1 MQDRSSL
8 IWICT
13 SHARQLELDFVH
25 TLLDGREIIL
35 MIQVNCKSF
44 RMVATLVP
52 KPDQDSEIC
61 LALDSC
67 FKIEKC
73 LACV

>member
-1 MQDRSSL
+1 M
-8 IWICT
+8 
-13 SHARQLELDFVH
+13 
-25 TLLDGREIIL
+25 LDGREIIL